1 MSSDRLAC
9 GLVAAALDVETVTAG
24 DDMQSV
30 AAWDSLG
37 HMAIVAELE
46 KQLGR
51 GLTPEQIVSIVSV
64 RDIAKLLGESVEG

>member
-9 GLVAAALDVETVTAG
+9 ELVAAALDVETVTVG

-46 KQLGR
+46 KQLGTA
-51 GLTPEQIVSIVSV
+51 LTPEQIVSIASV
-64 RDIAKLLGESVEG
+64 RDIAKLLAGTVEG